1 MNPPCTRTCLEMA
14 IGATCPDCGHNSV
27 LHPGPA
33 DVACCTHCELENLT
47 AELKRRLANDR
58 RQAADNTHP

>member
-14 IGATCPDCGHNSV
+14 IGATCPDCGHNTV

-33 DVACCTHCELENLT
+33 DVPHCTHCELENLI
-47 AELKRRLANDR
+47 AELKA
-58 RQAADNTHP
+58 QQQ